1 LMKPVAQLDLTDCLM
16 LVLGNTAHSWHLKS
30 QPIVTRHALRAQRH
44 RPSKRVLLAEDNLVN
59 QKVAMRMLEKLQCSV
74 EVVADG
80 LATIEA
86 WRKGHFDL
94 ILMDCQMPGMD
105 GYEATR
111 EIRKLEQGQRHI
123 TIVALT
129 ANAMKG
135 DEQKCREAGMDDFLT
150 KPIDRVKLEAFVDA
164 LMVGTGTTGT
174 VPALNSAATSDLAER
189 SLAEAASPAQGQDSD
204 GPVNERGSPR

>member
-1 LMKPVAQLDLTDCLM
+1 MKPVALLDLTDCLM
-16 LVLGNTAHSWHLKS
+16 LILGNTAESWHLKN

-44 RPSKRVLLAEDNLVN
+44 RSPKRVLLAEDNLVN
-59 QKVAMRMLEKLQCSV
+59 QKVAMRMLEKLQCHV

-86 WRKGHFDL
+86 WRKGNFDL

-135 DEQKCREAGMDDFLT
+135 DEEKCRAAGMDDFLT
-150 KPIDRVKLEAFVDA
+150 KPIDRVKLEACVDA
-164 LMVGTGTTGT
+164 LMAGTGSTGA
-174 VPALNSAATSDLAER
+174 VPVLNSAAMAVLAEK
-189 SLAEAASPAQGQDSD
+189 EAAG
-204 GPVNERGSPR
+204 GPYKAE